1 MNKKGFTL
9 VELLATII
17 ILGIVAGITVITVF
31 PNLGKTKEKSEE
43 IFVSN
48 IKDALDIYLDSDAK
62 DPKKLSFS
70 STPICT
76 FSKSLKSNVKLYRSS
91 SMIGFDD
98 VAFNSSYKPM
108 SVDDFVNPYN
118 SEQCNYKFMI
128 YIYRDE
134 DYVYYYDINK
144 SNLKCLTLKLDE
156 KISNLPSN
164 LPREC
169 NID

>member
-1 MNKKGFTL
+1 
-9 VELLATII
+9 
-17 ILGIVAGITVITVF
+17 
-31 PNLGKTKEKSEE
+31 
-43 IFVSN
+43 
-48 IKDALDIYLDSDAK
+48 
-62 DPKKLSFS
+62 
-70 STPICT
+70 
-76 FSKSLKSNVKLYRSS
+76 
-91 SMIGFDD
+91 MIGFDD